1 MMPFSSK
8 ASRSGSSLP
17 GSSCWA
23 SAVTAKPRS
32 SAPNSAWKAAIRS
45 VTGPG
50 LVLISSAAL
59 AMKDPAGNARRSRW
73 AKNASHT
80 AVSWARPGGAASAG
94 ETTSSAKIRA
104 ASVTV
109 AS

>member
-23 SAVTAKPRS
+23 SAVAAKPRS
-32 SAPNSAWKAAIRS
+32 SAPNWDWNAAIRS
-45 VTGPG
+45 LTGPG
-50 LVLISSAAL
+50 LVLISRAAL
-59 AMKDPAGNARRSRW
+59 AMKDPAGNVAPLQVREERLAHRGQL
-73 AKNASHT
+73 
-80 AVSWARPGGAASAG
+80 ARPGGAASAG
-94 ETTSSAKIRA
+94 WTTSSAKIRA
-104 ASVTV
+104 ASATV